1 MSDLSTRLQNAR
13 ITMLLDFPWFGQL
26 AMRLAPEI
34 DPSIDTAAT
43 DGRSIRFNPDFCS
56 KLTDSELTWLYAHEV
71 AHPGLLH
78 PWRIGHRNPEK
89 FNIAADYVVN
99 ELLDSVITSTP
110 GASRR
115 LTRIKG
121 TYLDPQYFGLSV
133 EQIYDLLPDS
143 PPEKPPTGTFTKPG
157 KDPSESPGPSDTS
170 SPSDSPSTPTLSDP
184 LEAEWKQA
192 AAQAATV
199 ARSRNRGQLP
209 AVLES
214 ILRDLFEPAVPWQ
227 DILRQFA
234 SRICR
239 DDYTFRRANRR
250 YAHQGFILPSLRTE
264 SLGRIVCA
272 VDTSGSIRC
281 VEKLLTAFLTELQDI
296 LDTSRPEVLHL
307 IDCDARVHSHTE
319 LRPGNDLRGT
329 AFHGG
334 GGTCFRPVF
343 RFVEDRDLQPDCLI
357 YFTDLEGSFPTEPPP
372 YPVLWINYGSPRT
385 TAPFGT
391 TVQAA

>member
-1 MSDLSTRLQNAR
+1 MSDLLTRLQNAR

-26 AMRLAPEI
+26 AMRLTPAL
-34 DPSIDTAAT
+34 DASIGTAAT
-43 DGRSIRFNPDFCS
+43 DGRSILFNPDFCQS
-56 KLTDSELTWLYAHEV
+56 LSDPELTWLYAHEV

-78 PWRIGHRNPEK
+78 PWRMGHRNPEK

-99 ELLDSVITSTP
+99 ELLQNVINSTP
-110 GASRR
+110 GASKR
-115 LTRIKG
+115 LQRIKN
-121 TYLDPQYFGLSV
+121 TYLDPKYYGLSV

-143 PPEKPPTGTFTKPG
+143 PPDQSPTGTFSKPG
-157 KDPSESPGPSDTS
+157 KDQSDSSGPSDSPS
-170 SPSDSPSTPTLSDP
+170 SSDSPSTPTLSDS
-184 LEAEWKQA
+184 LESEWKQA

-209 AVLES
+209 AALES

-227 DILRQFA
+227 DLLRQFA

-239 DDYTFRRANRR
+239 DDYTFRRPNRR

-296 LDTSRPEVLHL
+296 LDTSRPEVIHL
-307 IDCDARVHSHTE
+307 LDCDARIHSHTE
-319 LRPGNDLRGT
+319 LRPGDDLRGT
-329 AFHGG
+329 SFRGG
-334 GGTCFRPVF
+334 GGTSFRPVF
-343 RFVEDRDLQPDCLI
+343 RHIQQHDLQPDCLI
-357 YFTDLEGSFPTEPPP
+357 YFTDLEGSFPDEPPP
-372 YPVLWINYGSPRT
+372 YPVLWINYGNPRT
-385 TAPFGT
+385 TAPFGQ